1 MQSSKRQAR
10 LERRRSQD
18 RQSQLKWLVYI
29 VVAAVVVVGLLI
41 LAQQIGGPRSVTYD
55 QKNGMTV
62 GDPAAPV
69 TIVEIADFQCS
80 FCQSAYNTTEPSI
93 LEQYVD
99 SGKAKY
105 TYQLVGFLG
114 PESVLSAEAGYCA
127 ADQNYFWEFHDI
139 IFAAVNFS
147 NGNVG
152 GYSEE
157 RLLGFARK
165 VSGLNIDSF
174 TQCLASDSNLTRLDE
189 AASQASAFGITGTPS
204 YVING
209 TVLAGFQSIEQL
221 QQAIENALAAA
232 GAN

>member
-18 RQSQLKWLVYI
+18 RKSQLKWLGYI

-41 LAQQIGGPRSVTYD
+41 LAQQIGGPRSVTYS
-55 QKNGMTV
+55 QKDGTTV

-69 TIVEIADFQCS
+69 TIVEFADFQCS
-80 FCQSAYNTTEPSI
+80 FCQSAYNTTEQLI

-99 SGKAKY
+99 SGQAKY

-114 PESVLSAEAGYCA
+114 PESILSAEAGYCA

-147 NGNVG
+147 SGNAG
-152 GYSEE
+152 GYSED
-157 RLLGFARK
+157 RLIDFARQ
-165 VSGLNIDSF
+165 VDGLNIDSF
-174 TQCLASDSNLTRLDE
+174 TQCLDSDVNLVRVDE
-189 AASQASAFGITGTPS
+189 AASQAAASGITGTPS
-204 YVING
+204 YVVNG
-209 TVLAGFQSIEQL
+209 AVLGGFQSIDQL
-221 QQAIENALAAA
+221 QQAIENALAAS
-232 GAN
+232 GG

>member
-1 MQSSKRQAR
+1 MESSKRQAR
-10 LERRRSQD
+10 LDRRRSQE

-29 VVAAVVVVGLLI
+29 VVAAVAVTGLLI
-41 LAQQIGGPRSVTYD
+41 LAQQVGGPRSITYT
-55 QKNGMTV
+55 QKDGLTL
-62 GDPAAPV
+62 GDADALV
-69 TIVEIADFQCS
+69 TIVEFADFQCA
-80 FCQSAYNTTEPSI
+80 FCQRAYNTTEVPL

-99 SGKAKY
+99 PGKAKY
-105 TYQLVGFLG
+105 TYQLVAFLG
-114 PESVLSAEAGYCA
+114 EDSTLSAEAGYCA

-174 TQCLASDSNLTRLDE
+174 TQCLASDVNLARVDE
-189 AASQASAFGITGTPS
+189 AASQASALGITGTPS